1 MGRSPVAA
9 ENLIRI
15 MCPNL
20 SCQRVLAVPEA
31 ARGRVVRCRVC
42 GMNVKIPATSPTP
55 PAEQESEDAKTK

>member
-1 MGRSPVAA
+1 MTA
-9 ENLIRI
+9 ESLIRI

-42 GMNVKIPATSPTP
+42 GMNIKIPATKAATADEKS
-55 PAEQESEDAKTK
+55 SEDAPKSN